1 MKKICSWNVNGLRAC
16 MNKGFMDFLT
26 KEAPDVMCI
35 QETKMQPEQADFTFP
50 GYEVYWNSAVKKG
63 YSGTAVLTRETPLSV
78 AADLGIDRHNTEG
91 RKDIDVGVSG
101 LLSGQCLCT
110 QCPE

>member
-50 GYEVYWNSAVKKG
+50 GYEVYWNSACLL
-63 YSGTAVLTRETPLSV
+63 YTSD
-78 AADLGIDRHNTEG
+78 AADE
-91 RKDIDVGVSG
+91 
-101 LLSGQCLCT
+101 
-110 QCPE
+110 P